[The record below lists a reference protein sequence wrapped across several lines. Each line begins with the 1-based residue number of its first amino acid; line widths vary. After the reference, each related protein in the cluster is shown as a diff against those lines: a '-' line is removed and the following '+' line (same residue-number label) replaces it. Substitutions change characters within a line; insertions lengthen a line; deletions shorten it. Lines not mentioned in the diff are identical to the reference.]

1 MRRALLF
8 NPENDLALAADTLR
22 YTPPP
27 AAAALSRAGALLPL
41 WWSGPDDVIMAPES
55 DAAAAA
61 GLCSR
66 YGLDGKTGVTED
78 FSSAGVC
85 CPWGWSRHTRWRYE
99 SAGVRREALP
109 SDEWLEH
116 HRLLSH
122 RRVSVSISSEIGIPE
137 DLLPVEAFSRQDALG
152 AISRFDGQAFVKLP
166 WSSSGRGVFDV
177 RRLDSSTLTRY
188 IDGFIRRQGSIM
200 VERARRKAKDFAM
213 LFRCSGGTAAFVA
226 MSGFH
231 TDAAGR
237 YLGNLIASD
246 ETIIGRLGE
255 DPRAWADPL
264 ARALT
269 SVIAPYYD
277 GWVGIDMMTEE
288 NPSGGLE
295 IVPCVEANVRMTMG
309 VVARFIYDRL
319 GMDMLLSVSRDP
331 AAGSGQIDLSPV
343 SAPAGMHIIASPL
356 R

>member
-41 WWSGPDDVIMAPES
+41 WWSGPDDVIIAPES
-55 DAAAAA
+55 DAEAAARLCREYGFEGTI
-61 GLCSR
+61 GLLS
-66 YGLDGKTGVTED
+66 DIPSVEE
-78 FSSAGVC
+78 C
-85 CPWGWSRHTRWRYE
+85 CPWGWSRNTRWRYE
-99 SAGVRREALP
+99 SAGVGREALP

-122 RRVSVSISSEIGIPE
+122 RRISVSISSEIGIPE
-137 DLLPVEAFSRQDALG
+137 DLLPVEAFSRQEAQR
-152 AISRFDGQAFVKLP
+152 AISRFDGQAFIKLP

-188 IDGFIRRQGSIM
+188 IDGFIRRQGSVM
-200 VERARRKAKDFAM
+200 VERARHKSKDFAM
-213 LFRCSGGTAAFVA
+213 LFRCSGGIAAFVA

-231 TDAAGR
+231 TDSAGR

-246 ETIIGRLGE
+246 ETVIGRLGV
-255 DPRAWADPL
+255 DPRIWAAPL
-264 ARALT
+264 ARAIT
-269 SVIAPYYD
+269 SVIAPYYN

-288 NPSGGLE
+288 KPSGSLE

-343 SAPAGMHIIASPL
+343 SAQAGMHIIASPL
-356 R
+356 H